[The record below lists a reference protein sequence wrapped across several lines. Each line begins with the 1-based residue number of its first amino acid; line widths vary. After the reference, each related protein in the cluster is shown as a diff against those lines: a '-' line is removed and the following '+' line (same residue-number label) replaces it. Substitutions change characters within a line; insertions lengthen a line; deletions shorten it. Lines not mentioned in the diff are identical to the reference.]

1 MYFPKLKAQ
10 AQQRAAVEQFGGLD
24 RRVGHGAGCA
34 ENMENMWS
42 GGYPALETRP
52 RRGVMRQL
60 TKPHGIVEKDGLFW
74 VDGTALYV
82 NGAKTELVLSDGDKQ
97 MVSMGAYL
105 LIFPDKKYINTQK
118 LTEYGSMENIQ
129 TSTGEVT
136 FTLCYEN
143 GESVGSYVTGAY
155 APKEPGTGD
164 LWMDTDRRVT
174 VLRRYD
180 GGSWVEVTGICTKIA
195 ATGLGRGFQAGD
207 GVTVSGCGA
216 LELNGLHVLKAAAD
230 DWVMIPAMCRA
241 LDSQTAAVTV
251 MRTIPEMDF
260 VVEQGNRLWGCKYG
274 IVDGQ
279 AVNEVYACALG
290 DFRNWNSFAGLS
302 TDSYAAARG
311 SDGAFTG
318 AAACMGGVVFFKEN
332 CMERIYPAAGGGH
345 QIVTVPCSGVRKGA
359 ERTVAVADGVV
370 YYLGNDGVYAFDG
383 SMPVCV
389 SRALGDKRYT
399 GGVAGGESGRYWLS
413 AVDAAGETE
422 LLVYD
427 TQKRLWHRQ
436 DDTAAVAFARWN
448 GEMTVLCS
456 DGRLLDTSGTLG
468 TAETGFSWSAES
480 GDLGLYTP
488 EHKYLSRLELRLK
501 TAAGSTVKAYVCY
514 DGDNVWEQ
522 VGGVSG
528 EAGQTRGAVLQVR
541 PRRCGHLRLKLAG
554 DGPCRVYSAAAVY
567 EKGSDGP

>member
-82 NGAKTELVLSDGDKQ
+82 NGAKTELVLSDSDKQ
-97 MVSMGAYL
+97 LVSMGAYL

-143 GESVGSYVTGAY
+143 GESVGSYVTGTY

-230 DWVMIPAMCRA
+230 DWVLIPAMCRA

-501 TAAGSTVKAYVCY
+501 AAAGSTMKAYVCY

>member
-82 NGAKTELVLSDGDKQ
+82 NGAKTELVLSDSDKQ
-97 MVSMGAYL
+97 LVSMGAYL

-143 GESVGSYVTGAY
+143 GESVGSYVTGTY

-230 DWVMIPAMCRA
+230 DWVLIPAMCRA

-311 SDGAFTG
+311 SDGPFTG

-413 AVDAAGETE
+413 AADAAGETE

-501 TAAGSTVKAYVCY
+501 AAAGSTVKAYVCY

-528 EAGQTRGAVLQVR
+528 EVGQTRGAVLQVR